1 MRGEPVRWNL
11 NRLERAMRR
20 YWSLEFHE
28 TPFPDT
34 LFDAFLVLARA
45 LLEGE
50 DYVTLAQL
58 LHEYVKHLE
67 SRSNK

>member
-1 MRGEPVRWNL
+1 
-11 NRLERAMRR
+11 MRR